1 MSNEKQP
8 VKNANKTIDFT
19 IRTENASANN
29 AESESMKSWVRLF
42 DAAKKITSHKQEEE
56 NRQYPWRRPFFAAA
70 PDVAKPSLKRD
81 FELGLVYPI
90 TEEVSGARKACNL
103 DPMPP
108 TAHQYPDQAE
118 KKRKLIKDL
127 GVGEEVSFDTQKRV
141 YDY

>member
-1 MSNEKQP
+1 MSEKQP
-8 VKNANKTIDFT
+8 MKNEKKPIDFT

-29 AESESMKSWVRLF
+29 AASASMKSWGRLF
-42 DAAKKITSHKQEEE
+42 DAAHKITSHKQEEE
-56 NRQYPWRRPFFAAA
+56 NQLYPWRRPFFAAA

-118 KKRKLIKDL
+118 KKRKLIQEL
-127 GVGEEVSFDTQKRV
+127 GVADEVSFDAKKRV

>member
-1 MSNEKQP
+1 MSEKQP
-8 VKNANKTIDFT
+8 DKNAKKQIDFT
-19 IRTENASANN
+19 IRTENAAASN
-29 AESESMKSWVRLF
+29 AESASMKSWVRLF

-56 NRQYPWRRPFFAAA
+56 EQRYPWRRPFSSAA

-90 TEEVSGARKACNL
+90 TDEVSGARKACNL

-108 TAHQYPDQAE
+108 TAHQFPDQAE
-118 KKRKLIKDL
+118 KKRKLIQDL
-127 GVGEEVSFDTQKRV
+127 GVGEIVTFDTQKRV

>member
-1 MSNEKQP
+1 MSNEKP
-8 VKNANKTIDFT
+8 NKEKKPIDFT
-19 IRTENASANN
+19 IRTENMSASNAASA
-29 AESESMKSWVRLF
+29 SMKTWARGF
-42 DAAKKITSHKQEEE
+42 DAAKKITAHNQQEE
-56 NRQYPWRRPFFAAA
+56 NIMYPWRRPFFPAA

-108 TAHQYPDQAE
+108 TAHQFPEQAE
-118 KKRKLIKDL
+118 KKRKLIEEL
-127 GVGEEVSFDTQKRV
+127 GVTEEVKFDAKKRV